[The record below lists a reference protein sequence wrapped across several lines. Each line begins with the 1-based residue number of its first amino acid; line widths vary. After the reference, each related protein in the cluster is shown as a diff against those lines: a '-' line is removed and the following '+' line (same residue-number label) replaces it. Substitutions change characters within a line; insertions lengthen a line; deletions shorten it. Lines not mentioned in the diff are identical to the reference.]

1 MSKVLIPLA
10 VGFEEI
16 EAMTLIDILRR
27 ADIEVVTAGL
37 DRDMPQGAHGVSVQT
52 DTLLDR
58 VDAKEFDMILLPGG
72 LPGAEHLA
80 KSQKVKSLL
89 QEFNGDNKY
98 IGAICAAPWA
108 LSEADVLKKRYTCYP
123 GFERQVGKDGYTDE
137 SDVVIDHN
145 IMTSR
150 GPATAMDFA
159 LAIVKELCGNEKYEE
174 VRNGLLAS

>member
-16 EAMTLIDILRR
+16 EAMTLIDVLRR
-27 ADIEVVTAGL
+27 AGIEVVTAGL
-37 DRDMPQGAHGVSVQT
+37 DRKMLQGAHGVNVEA
-52 DTLLDR
+52 DTLLDS
-58 VDAKEFDMILLPGG
+58 VSVSEFDMILLPGG

-80 KSQKVKSLL
+80 KSEKVKSLL
-89 QEFNGDNKY
+89 QEFDANNKY

-108 LSEADVLKKRYTCYP
+108 LSTAGVLKDKYTCYP
-123 GFERQVGKDGYTDE
+123 GFEGQVAKDGYDGT

-150 GPATAMDFA
+150 GPATAMSFA
-159 LAIVKELCGNEKYEE
+159 LCIVKELCGIEKHDEIQS
-174 VRNGLLAS
+174 GLLAS